1 MNSHFYQR
9 EHTEQGHISPVPSAS
24 VTLVLTH
31 ADISHANL
39 RGGVSLSVLVERQS
53 PWATFIL
60 FLHNSEAETVR
71 SIEEIT
77 ASEARN
83 AAA

>member
-1 MNSHFYQR
+1 MPS
-9 EHTEQGHISPVPSAS
+9 TICISDLGAQPA
-24 VTLVLTH
+24 H